1 MTSTTLEETAQG
13 QLAAKPPRAW
23 RIIFRLL
30 RRLEAGALT
39 VVLPGGREHHFVGP
53 QPGPSA
59 IVRVQNAALPRRLL
73 WGGNIGIA
81 EAYMEGD
88 WDSPDLTAVI
98 ELAARNEQSFTYD
111 WMNGHPISRALHRLI
126 HLARRNSRRGS
137 RRNIAAHYDL
147 GNEFYGRWL
156 DGSMTYSSAVFEA
169 PNEPLERAQA
179 RKYDRLAHAIDLKPG
194 MSVLEIGCGWGG
206 FAEYAARRDCSVT
219 GITVSKAQLDFA
231 EARMAKA
238 GLSDRVTLR
247 LQDYRDVAERYDRI
261 VSIEMIEAVG
271 ERFWPRYFRKLVGCL
286 APGGRVGL
294 QAITIREDWFEE
306 YRRSADFIQR
316 YIFPGGMLPPL
327 STLKKL
333 TKDVGLDWHAADSF
347 ADSYARTLNI
357 WRDRFAA
364 AWPYIQPMGFDERFR
379 RMWNY
384 YLSYCEAGFRARST
398 NVWQIVLSRP

>member
-1 MTSTTLEETAQG
+1 MTSTTLENSAEGPSPAM
-13 QLAAKPPRAW
+13 PPRAW

-30 RRLEAGALT
+30 RRLEAGTLT
-39 VVLPGGREHHFVGP
+39 VVLPDGREHQFVGP

-59 IVRVQNAALPRRLL
+59 IVRVLDPALPRRLL

-81 EAYMEGD
+81 EAYMEGG

-98 ELAARNEQSFTYD
+98 EIAARNEQAFTYD
-111 WMNGHPISRALHRLI
+111 WMNGHPISRAVHRLT

-169 PNEPLERAQA
+169 PNEPLESAQA
-179 RKYDRLAHAIDLKPG
+179 RKYDRLARAIDLQPG

-219 GITVSKAQLDFA
+219 GITVSEAQLAFA
-231 EARMAKA
+231 EARMAEA

-271 ERFWPRYFRKLVGCL
+271 ERFWPSYFRKLGSCL
-286 APGGRVGL
+286 APAGRIGL

-327 STLKKL
+327 SALKDL
-333 TKDVGLDWHAADSF
+333 TKDVGLHWLAADSF

-357 WRDRFAA
+357 WRERFAT
-364 AWPYIQPMGFDERFR
+364 AWPHIQSMGFDERFR

-384 YLSYCEAGFRARST
+384 YLSYCEAGFRAKST